1 MQIPIIESCFYFQCA
16 DLIFQNIA
24 MDFDTLDA
32 TQAIDHDDFDD
43 ETDEDLSVSQRKPV
57 SHF

>member
-1 MQIPIIESCFYFQCA
+1 
-16 DLIFQNIA
+16 

-32 TQAIDHDDFDD
+32 TQAIYHDDFDD
-43 ETDEDLSVSQRKPV
+43 ETDEDLTDSQRKPV